1 MAGTIAPDNHLSVV
15 IPVYRGERSLP
26 ILIEELIQFSQPWQ
40 TAAGNGAVIDEII
53 LVHDCGPD
61 HSDAVIQELSAAHLQ
76 IRPIWLSRNFG
87 QHPATLAGM
96 AGALGDWVITMDEDG
111 QHDPRDIG
119 TLLDQAIRDDLQL
132 VYARPLNPPHH
143 GPLRNFFSRMAKR
156 LSRAIHKDVNA
167 GIFQSFRLID
177 GEIARNLAAYCGRG
191 VFLDVA
197 LRWIVDR
204 TGTAPVTL
212 RREWGRPSGYSYRKL
227 VSHFWTMILSSGAK
241 PLRWISGLGC
251 FAILFGVLLSVFVI
265 AARLTNQIQVPGWST
280 LIMTISFFSGCILTA
295 LGVVAEYMALI
306 TGIALGQPLYL
317 TLSRPRSRQ
326 LRSPEGGG

>member
-1 MAGTIAPDNHLSVV
+1 MPGSTEAMNHLSVV
-15 IPVYRGERSLP
+15 IPVYRGELSLP
-26 ILIEELIQFSQPWQ
+26 ALIKELLQFTQPWQ
-40 TAAGNGAVIDEII
+40 TAAGNKAIIDEII

-61 HSDAVIQELSAAHLQ
+61 RSDVVIQEHAAAHLQ

-119 TLLDQAIRDDLQL
+119 TLLDQAIQGDLQL
-132 VYARPLNPPHH
+132 VYARPVNPPHH

-167 GIFQSFRLID
+167 GIFQSFRLIE

-191 VFLDVA
+191 VFLDVG

-204 TGTAPVTL
+204 TGTAPVKL

-227 VSHFWTMILSSGAK
+227 ISHFWTMILSSGAK

-251 FAILFGVLLSVFVI
+251 FAILSGLLLSIFVVY
-265 AARLTNQIQVPGWST
+265 ARLTDQIQVPGWTT
-280 LIMTISFFSGCILTA
+280 LIMTISFFRAVFL
-295 LGVVAEYMALI
+295 
-306 TGIALGQPLYL
+306 QPLG
-317 TLSRPRSRQ
+317 LS
-326 LRSPEGGG
+326 LNIWL